1 MKRLWAPWRMQYLVG
16 EKEEGCIFCN
26 RIAESYDR
34 ENYILYRGERGFL
47 ILNLYP
53 YNNGHMMAVPYK
65 HVASL
70 EELDA
75 ETLTELMLLVNKGLA
90 VLRRAMSPQGFNVGA
105 NIGEAAGAGVAGHV
119 HIHIVPRW
127 GGDTNFMPVLA
138 ETRVIPEWLA
148 DTYVNLKAALEDKGD
163 KT

>member
-16 EKEEGCIFCN
+16 EKEEGCIFCSK
-26 RIAESYDR
+26 IAESHDE
-34 ENYILYRGERGFL
+34 ENYILYRGEWGFL

-53 YNNGHMMAVPYK
+53 YTNGHMMAVPYQ

-70 EELDA
+70 EQLDA

-90 VLRRAMSPQGFNVGA
+90 ALRQAMSPQGFNIGV
-105 NIGEAAGAGVAGHV
+105 NIGEVAGAGVASHV

-127 GGDTNFMPVLA
+127 GGDTNFMPVLD
-138 ETRVIPEWLA
+138 ETRVIPELL
-148 DTYVNLKAALEDKGD
+148 DQTYERLRVLMA
-163 KT
+163 

>member
-1 MKRLWAPWRMQYLVG
+1 MKRLWAPWRMQYLTG
-16 EKEEGCIFCN
+16 EKEKGCIFCT
-26 RIAESYDR
+26 RIAESRDR

-53 YNNGHMMAVPYK
+53 YNNGHMMAVPYN

-70 EELDA
+70 EDLDT

-90 VLRRAMSPQGFNVGA
+90 ALRKAMSPQGFNVGV
-105 NIGEAAGAGVAGHV
+105 NIGEVAGAGVAGHV

-127 GGDTNFMPVLA
+127 GGDTNFMP
-138 ETRVIPEWLA
+138 ILA
-148 DTYVNLKAALEDKGD
+148 DTRVVPELLDQTYERLRAVMG
-163 KT
+163 

>member
-1 MKRLWAPWRMQYLVG
+1 MKQLWAPWRMKYLVAD
-16 EKEEGCIFCN
+16 KEEGCIFCN
-26 RIAESYDR
+26 RIAESCDQ

-53 YNNGHMMAVPYK
+53 YNSGHMMAVPYA
-65 HVASL
+65 HVPSL
-70 EELDA
+70 EDLDA

-90 VLRRAMSPQGFNVGA
+90 ALRQAMSPQGFNIGV
-105 NIGEAAGAGVAGHV
+105 NIGEVAGAGIVGHV

-138 ETRVIPEWLA
+138 ETRVIPELL
-148 DTYVNLKAALEDKGD
+148 DETYERLRSIFS
-163 KT
+163 TT

>member
-16 EKEEGCIFCN
+16 EKEEECIFCN
-26 RIAESYDR
+26 RIAESHDR
-34 ENYILYRGERGFL
+34 ENYILYRGEKGFL

-53 YNNGHMMAVPYK
+53 YNNGHMMAVPYN
-65 HVASL
+65 HAASL

-90 VLRRAMSPQGFNVGA
+90 ALRQAMSPQGFNVGV
-105 NIGEAAGAGVAGHV
+105 NIGEVAGAGVAGHV

-127 GGDTNFMPVLA
+127 GGDTNFMP
-138 ETRVIPEWLA
+138 ILA
-148 DTYVNLKAALEDKGD
+148 DTRVVPELLDQTYERLRALMS
-163 KT
+163 